1 MPSMSD
7 SDLVV
12 ESSKRPRRW
21 LRRTLLGLALLIVVA
36 LVGFF
41 TLAPGIVERGR
52 NQVVS
57 SKLPE
62 VSEQTQ
68 ELHDSL
74 EIVDTHAD
82 TLMWNRDLL
91 KRADRGHVDL
101 PRLEDGNV
109 ALQVFSSV
117 SKSPKGQNY
126 DSNSADSDNI
136 TLLTIAQLQPP
147 RTWFSLLER
156 SLYHAERLRDAAEDS
171 DGKLMLI
178 RTKGDLEKLLAA
190 RAEGKQVT
198 GALFSVEGLQNLEGK
213 ASNVDKLYDAGLRMA
228 GFTHFFDNELAG
240 SMHGEK
246 KGPLTDLGREVFD
259 DLERRG
265 VIIDI
270 AHASHPAIAEML
282 ARATKPV
289 VASHGGVQATCKVN
303 RNLTDDEI
311 RGVAKT
317 GGVIGIG
324 YWDAAVCK
332 LTPAAVAD
340 AIEHVIKVGGLETAA
355 LGSDYDGA
363 TTVAWDT
370 SKINVITQELVDRGY
385 TPDEIK
391 AIMGGNT
398 IRVMREALPD

>member
-1 MPSMSD
+1 MSD
-7 SDLVV
+7 SDLAV
-12 ESSKRPRRW
+12 ESGKRPRRW
-21 LRRTLLGLALLIVVA
+21 LRRTLLGLALVIVVA

-57 SKLPE
+57 AKLPK

-68 ELHDSL
+68 ALHDSL

-156 SLYHAERLRDAAEDS
+156 SLYHAKRLEDAAADS
-171 DGKLMLI
+171 AGRLMLI

-198 GALFSVEGLQNLEGK
+198 GGLFSVEGLQNLEGK

-259 DLERRG
+259 DLEQHG

-332 LTPAAVAD
+332 LTPAAVVD
-340 AIEHVIKVGGLETAA
+340 AIEHVIKVGGLQTAA

-370 SKINVITQELVDRGY
+370 SKINVITQELIDRGHS
-385 TPDEIK
+385 PEEIK

-398 IRVMREALPD
+398 IRVMREALPPQ

>member
-1 MPSMSD
+1 MSD

-57 SKLPE
+57 AKLPE